1 LSIRTLI
8 VDDEPLARRRI
19 RRLLAGDPDV
29 QVIGECGDGTSAAA
43 ALQRDTPDL
52 VFLDVQMP
60 GADGFDVV
68 AAAPAGCQPV
78 VVFVTAYDTYAVR
91 AFEVH
96 AVDYLLKPID
106 RGRFAEALQRAKTQ
120 LHLRRL
126 GDGDHHA
133 RVATLLAALQRRHTY
148 LQRLL
153 VRSGESFV
161 FVEVDQ
167 IDWVRAA
174 GKYVELHV
182 GPKTFLLRQPLHL
195 LEARL
200 DPDRFIRTQRSA
212 IVNLRRVKELQPAF
226 HGNCVVVLHDGTE
239 VPLSPG
245 YRAKL
250 QRLFGANP

>member
-29 QVIGECGDGTSAAA
+29 EVVGECGDGVSAAA
-43 ALQRDTPDL
+43 ALQRDPPDL

-68 AAAPAGCQPV
+68 SAVPAGRRPA
-78 VVFVTAYDTYAVR
+78 VVFVTAYDEYAVR

-96 AVDYLLKPID
+96 AVDYLLKPIE
-106 RGRFAEALQRAKTQ
+106 RGRFAESLERAKTQ
-120 LHLRRL
+120 LRLRRL
-126 GDGDHHA
+126 GDGGPDA
-133 RVATLLAALQRRHTY
+133 RVAALLEGLRRRHTY
-148 LQRLL
+148 LKRLL

-167 IDWVRAA
+167 IDWIRAA

-182 GPKTFLLRQPLHL
+182 GPKTHLLRQRLHL

-200 DPDRFIRTQRSA
+200 DPDRFARTQRSA
-212 IVNLRRVKELQPAF
+212 IVNLRRVRELQPAF

-239 VPLSPG
+239 VPLTAG